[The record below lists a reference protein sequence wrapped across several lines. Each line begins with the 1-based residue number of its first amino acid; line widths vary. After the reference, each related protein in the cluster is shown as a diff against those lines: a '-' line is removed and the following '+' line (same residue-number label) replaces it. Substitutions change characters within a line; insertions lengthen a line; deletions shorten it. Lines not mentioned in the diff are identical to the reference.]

1 MNTLSEEQTDFIT
14 EAQNFDEIARCTTGF
29 ILYVDIC
36 GVLATMSTTNRPA
49 CIEMTRC

>member
-29 ILYVDIC
+29 ILYE
-36 GVLATMSTTNRPA
+36 NRYKYLKV
-49 CIEMTRC
+49 IFIITG